1 VPQKIGINDIQESS
15 AKRLREMALI
25 FLRLGTTAFGGPAA
39 PIPMMEQEFVRR
51 RPAICFQVPASGDM
65 K

>member
-1 VPQKIGINDIQESS
+1 VPQKIGINDIRESS
-15 AKRLREMALI
+15 AKRLPEMALI

-39 PIPMMEQEFVRR
+39 HIPMMEQEYVRR
-51 RPAICFQVPASGDM
+51 QPAICFQVRASGNT